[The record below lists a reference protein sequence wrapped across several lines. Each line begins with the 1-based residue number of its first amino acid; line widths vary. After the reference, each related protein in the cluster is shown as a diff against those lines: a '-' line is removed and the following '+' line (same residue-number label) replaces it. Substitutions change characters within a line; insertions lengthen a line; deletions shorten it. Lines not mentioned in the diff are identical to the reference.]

1 MGINTGSTRPFPP
14 LGKQGSI
21 RPLPKREHP
30 FGFPQTPFDPRTG
43 KFLAFGGDDES
54 AAAAAAAAASVKT
67 AIVVEEFGDYLE
79 TSIGRVS
86 KPWLLRQ
93 SPFENEAF
101 NGVTYAYSSVNERS
115 ATDGVDTETQQI
127 TPSYV
132 VGEQLL
138 TLAGVDLNTA
148 GRCWAA
154 VEEE

>member
-1 MGINTGSTRPFPP
+1 M
-14 LGKQGSI
+14 
-21 RPLPKREHP
+21 PKREHP

-43 KFLAFGGDDES
+43 KFLAFGGDDEAAG
-54 AAAAAAAAASVKT
+54 AAAAGAAAA
-67 AIVVEEFGDYLE
+67 VVIEEFGDYLS

-93 SPFENEAF
+93 TPFDGVAF
-101 NGVTYAYSSVNERS
+101 GGVTYEYTEVGART
-115 ATDGVDTETQQI
+115 ATDAEDEDVTETQQI

-138 TLAGVDLNTA
+138 TLGGVDLNTA